1 MEQPEHPEH
10 LTLKS
15 RLAELSLRAGN
26 YTLVFLS
33 FAVVTAATLLQIP
46 TDAHDIVV
54 PNRRMIWALKVWMVS
69 AIPLI
74 LAILPVTEIVDPNHL
89 HRVAKFK
96 FTLNW
101 LGMGLCI
108 LGIIFFLFGISY

>member
-1 MEQPEHPEH
+1 MDQEHP
-10 LTLKS
+10 LKS

-33 FAVVTAATLLQIP
+33 FAVVTAATILQIP
-46 TDAHDIVV
+46 GEQHTIVH
-54 PNRRMIWALKVWMVS
+54 PNMYMVWSLKVWMIA

-74 LAILPVTEIVDPNHL
+74 LSILPVTEIVDPAHL
-89 HRVAKFK
+89 PNLSKIKFG
-96 FTLNW
+96 LNW

-108 LGIIFFLFGISY
+108 LGIGFFLFGISY

>member
-10 LTLKS
+10 LNLKS

-33 FAVVTAATLLQIP
+33 FAVVTAATILQIP
-46 TDAHDIVV
+46 IESRSFVT
-54 PNRRMIWALKVWMVS
+54 PNWHMIWALKIWMVS

-74 LAILPVTEIVDPNHL
+74 LAILPVTEIVDPSHL
-89 HRVAKFK
+89 HRVAKWK
-96 FTLNW
+96 FGLNW
-101 LGMGLCI
+101 LGMALCI
-108 LGIIFFLFGISY
+108 VGIGFFLFGISY

>member
-1 MEQPEHPEH
+1 MDQTDRH
-10 LTLKS
+10 LPLKN

-33 FAVVTAATLLQIP
+33 FAVVTAATILQIP
-46 TDAHDIVV
+46 IDARSFVT
-54 PNRRMIWALKVWMVS
+54 PNWHMIWALKIWMIS

-74 LAILPVTEIVDPNHL
+74 LAILPVTEIVNPDHLPNVG
-89 HRVAKFK
+89 RFK
-96 FTLNW
+96 FALNW